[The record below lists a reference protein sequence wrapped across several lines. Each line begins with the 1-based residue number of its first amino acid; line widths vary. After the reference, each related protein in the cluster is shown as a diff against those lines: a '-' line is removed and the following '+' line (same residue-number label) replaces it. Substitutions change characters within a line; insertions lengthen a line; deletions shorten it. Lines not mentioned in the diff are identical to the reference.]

1 MTGLGRVRPGNH
13 GTFEAETGRYPQ
25 GHGHDSQRGAFKPIF
40 SHFRDSPLLTL
51 VRARAYIRAIDGGC
65 FATSSCSFLLIM
77 DVGRAF
83 RGQELRRLLDIAM
96 SRLFD
101 IIGRKR
107 SADGGFFAVCW
118 PYGLQTKG

>member
-1 MTGLGRVRPGNH
+1 MKGLERLRPGNH
-13 GTFEAETGRYPQ
+13 GTFEAETGLYPQ
-25 GHGHDSQRGAFKPIF
+25 GHGHDSAGSVFKSTF
-40 SHFRDSPLLTL
+40 SHFRDLRLLTL
-51 VRARAYIRAIDGGC
+51 IRARAYIRAIDGGC

-83 RGQELRRLLDIAM
+83 RGQELRRLLDISV

-107 SADGGFFAVCW
+107 SADGGFFAVC
-118 PYGLQTKG
+118 GL